1 MIMLK
6 ENPCDNCCYR
16 PDWGPDCRYKSEICP
31 RRFESLAEWLEWAE
45 GCLKNEKKE
54 GNEM

>member
-1 MIMLK
+1 MLK

-16 PDWGPDCRYKSEICP
+16 PDWGPDCRYKLEICP